1 MQDSKLSVTQ
11 PRYPHVPTWLLLL
24 FCGYVI
30 IWYLQIGYRRPAL
43 ADIRFEFIY
52 AAVLS
57 LFALNYTWLSSYDCP
72 LTKYL
77 ILYIL
82 VVVIQ
87 IPFSFNVENSWQIFL
102 DRFVKFAFM
111 GWFIVSFVK
120 SPKGLVFFIGA
131 FMLACMKMGQEGLIG
146 QLTGSLVWQ
155 NQGVMRLH
163 GSTPLYA
170 HPNSF
175 SGMAIGTLP
184 FIIAF
189 FPIANRYVKALLA
202 LMAVFAGNIILFTGS
217 RTGYVA
223 TVFLA
228 LFLIYKSKVNKF
240 KVITAMAI
248 LAIIVATVAPE
259 EYVGRFKSIYNPAE
273 QAEGGSRE
281 SRIQIMKDAWAIF
294 LDHPFGVGVGAFPS
308 IRRVVFKRFQDTHN
322 LYLEIAT
329 NLGIQGLIVFGLLIY
344 KMLALLNHIGE
355 SAAKRRKEIVAG
367 LKADYNETEKVKIIE
382 DLNILE
388 ASAIGVYL
396 FIVVRLALGIFGM
409 DLYEIYWWFA
419 SGLTFAIYNISKT
432 LNRVSC

>member
-1 MQDSKLSVTQ
+1 MQDSKPSLTQ
-11 PRYPHVPTWLLLL
+11 PRYPYIPTWVLLL

-52 AAVLS
+52 AAILS
-57 LFALNYTWLSSYDCP
+57 LFALNYTMPSSYQCP
-72 LTKYL
+72 LTKHL
-77 ILYIL
+77 ILYFL

-87 IPFSFNVENSWQIFL
+87 IPFSYNVENSWQVFV
-102 DRFVKFAFM
+102 DRFIKFAFM

-131 FMLACMKMGQEGLIG
+131 FMLACMKMGQEGFIG
-146 QLTGSLVWQ
+146 QMTGSLVWQ

-163 GSTPLYA
+163 GSTPLYV

-175 SGMAIGTLP
+175 SGMALGTLP

-202 LMAVFAGNIILFTGS
+202 VMAVFAANIILFTGS

-228 LFLIYKSKVNKF
+228 LFLVYKSKVSKF
-240 KVITAMAI
+240 KVITAIAI
-248 LAIIVATVAPE
+248 VAIIVAIVAPE

-273 QAEGGSRE
+273 QAEGRSRE

-294 LDHPFGVGVGAFPS
+294 LDHPFGVGVGAFPH

-329 NLGIQGLIVFGLLIY
+329 NLGIQGVIVFGLLIY
-344 KMLALLNHIGE
+344 KMLALLNQISG
-355 SAAKRRKEIVAG
+355 SAAKKRKEILEG
-367 LKADYNETEKVKIIE
+367 LKEDQNETEKVKIIK
-382 DLNILE
+382 DLNIIE
-388 ASAIGVYL
+388 ASATAVYL
-396 FIVVRLALGIFGM
+396 FIIVRLGLGMFGM

-419 SGLTFAIYNISKT
+419 SGSTIAIYNIE
-432 LNRVSC
+432 NNA